1 VDFLIVVDDVISEE
15 EVQAEFFALRLW
27 RCSGQFYN
35 NLQRYGQM
43 DVTVGFSKSKDPE
56 ITLKGVLIIV
66 DSWFTRE
73 NRIGL
78 PTIKQKRCI
87 SCDNRSCIVLAIDSR
102 L

>member
-15 EVQAEFFALRLW
+15 VQAEFFALILW

-35 NLQRYGQM
+35 NQQRYGQM
-43 DVTVGFSKSKDPE
+43 DVTVGFSKSKGPE

-87 SCDNRSCIVLAIDSR
+87 SCDRSCIVLAIDSR